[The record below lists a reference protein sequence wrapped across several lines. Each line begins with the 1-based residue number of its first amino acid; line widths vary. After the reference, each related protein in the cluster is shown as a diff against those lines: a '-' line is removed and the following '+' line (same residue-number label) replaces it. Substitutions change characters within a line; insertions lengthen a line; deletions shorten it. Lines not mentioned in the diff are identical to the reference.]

1 MNQRITLWALVGFI
15 VACCWVVVDLFVGY
29 SYNLGQSTFVAI
41 TAPASLIG
49 RRMPLGMSW
58 FIVLNGGF
66 YAAIGLAVELLRRL
80 HPR

>member
-1 MNQRITLWALVGFI
+1 MNRRITLWALAGLV
-15 VACCWVVVDLFVGY
+15 VACCWVIVGLFVGY
-29 SYNLGQSTFVAI
+29 NYNLGQSTFVAI

-49 RRMPLGMSW
+49 RRTPLGMTW

-66 YAAIGLAVELLRRL
+66 YAAIGIAIELLRRQ